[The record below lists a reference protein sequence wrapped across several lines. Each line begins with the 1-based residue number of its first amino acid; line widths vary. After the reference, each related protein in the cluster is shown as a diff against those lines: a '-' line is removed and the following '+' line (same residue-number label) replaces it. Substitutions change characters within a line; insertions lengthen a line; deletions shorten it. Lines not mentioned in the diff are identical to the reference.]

1 MKILITFIL
10 LLSSIVGGAQTVVDC
25 DYQRY
30 VKLSSLMYD
39 INENGV
45 IEDDEYIDVDGEFT
59 INHKDFDTAGNLMFI
74 SFVIKKSDG
83 TNLVFSKRYEDVRF
97 FISRRDNKNI
107 YVVLDKFGENLY
119 GLSQFGDGR
128 YMLILHDLNLIMN

>member
-39 INENGV
+39 INENSV

-83 TNLVFSKRYEDVRF
+83 TNLVFSKRYRIQINNFKKNNESFMKF
-97 FISRRDNKNI
+97 FI
-107 YVVLDKFGENLY
+107 
-119 GLSQFGDGR
+119 
-128 YMLILHDLNLIMN
+128 